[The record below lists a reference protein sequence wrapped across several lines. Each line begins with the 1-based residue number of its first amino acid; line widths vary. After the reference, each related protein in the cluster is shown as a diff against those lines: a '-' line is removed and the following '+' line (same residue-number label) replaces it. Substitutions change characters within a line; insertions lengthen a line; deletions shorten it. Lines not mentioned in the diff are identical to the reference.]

1 MSFEFRDLNVIF
13 ESNEHTVTALKGVN
27 LSVKKGEFLALIGPS
42 GCGKSTLLK
51 VAVGLLKPTSGQVL
65 LDGESIEGLN
75 PDKIAMLFQE
85 DLLFPWRTTL
95 KNVEFP
101 LESKGLPKKQ
111 RRETAMEYLR
121 MVGLEGFEKSLP
133 RQLSGGM
140 KQRAAIARALSQGSE
155 ILLMD
160 EPFGALDE
168 QARML
173 LGNELVRI
181 WAETKRTILFVTHS
195 LQEAAYLSDRI
206 AVMTARPGTVK
217 AMLEVEVPRP
227 RTPQMPE
234 LHQVVKR
241 LWEYL
246 SEEVRFTYEW

>member
-1 MSFEFRDLNVIF
+1 MSFEFRDLTVIF
-13 ESNEHTVTALKGVN
+13 ESEKGPLVALEAVN
-27 LSVKKGEFLALIGPS
+27 LTVKKGEFLALIGPS
-42 GCGKSTLLK
+42 GCGKSTLLN
-51 VAVGLLKPTSGQVL
+51 VAVGLVQPTAGQVL
-65 LDGESIEGLN
+65 LDGEMIRGLN

-85 DLLFPWRTTL
+85 DLLFPWRTAL

-101 LESKGLPKKQ
+101 LESRGLPKGQ
-111 RRETAMEYLR
+111 RKKIAMEYLK
-121 MVGLEGFEKSLP
+121 MAGLKGFEKSLP

-140 KQRAAIARALSQGSE
+140 KQRAAIARALCQGSE

-181 WAETKRTILFVTHS
+181 WLETKRTILFVTHS
-195 LQEAAYLSDRI
+195 LQEAAYLSDQI
-206 AVMTARPGTVK
+206 VVMTARPGRIK
-217 AMLEVEVPRP
+217 ATLEVNIARP
-227 RTPQMPE
+227 RDPEMPE
-234 LHQVVKR
+234 LQQVRRR

-246 SEEVRFTYEW
+246 SEEVKTTSGY